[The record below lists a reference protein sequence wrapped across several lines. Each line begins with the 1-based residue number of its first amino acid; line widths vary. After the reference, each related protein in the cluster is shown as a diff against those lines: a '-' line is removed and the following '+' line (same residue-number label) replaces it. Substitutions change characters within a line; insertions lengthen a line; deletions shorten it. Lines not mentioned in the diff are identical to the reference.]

1 MIVSSYLNE
10 SWHNIIYT
18 MTTSFYRFRLVV
30 YIGRKGILCY
40 LQWFYKIL
48 CNALSLLRIIIS
60 VLNAAFGKLLISFS
74 LSLSSIYFLGT
85 FKSIVTLPSMDL
97 LYNIVDW
104 FAVLLTFAFGFGAL
118 SGVLLFLVTS
128 APSVFLSHLH
138 PIVFAYWS
146 FLLNSFKF
154 FKLSMS

>member
-60 VLNAAFGKLLISFS
+60 VLNAAFGKLFISFS

-85 FKSIVTLPSMDL
+85 FKSICHTAVYGSVMQYCWLICCPLDICVWFWGIIRCSPL
-97 LYNIVDW
+97 LSD
-104 FAVLLTFAFGFGAL
+104 FC
-118 SGVLLFLVTS
+118 
-128 APSVFLSHLH
+128 P
-138 PIVFAYWS
+138 
-146 FLLNSFKF
+146 
-154 FKLSMS
+154 